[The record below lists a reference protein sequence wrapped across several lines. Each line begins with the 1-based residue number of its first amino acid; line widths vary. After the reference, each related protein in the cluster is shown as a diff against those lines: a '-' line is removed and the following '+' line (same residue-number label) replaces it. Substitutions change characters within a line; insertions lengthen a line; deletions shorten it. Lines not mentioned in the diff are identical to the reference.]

1 MNDRA
6 HRTNRSGSISASG
19 YEYSSSWL
27 DVSGRTSLRAGDR
40 VIATRPLRND
50 GTYPHEDVGVILVR
64 RGDLGY
70 VVEVVNSGGGEY
82 YTVEFVDRAIVIA
95 TWQHDIARIRDN

>member
-1 MNDRA
+1 MNDRDYKS
-6 HRTNRSGSISASG
+6 NRSGSVSASG
-19 YEYSSSWL
+19 YEYAASWL

-50 GTYPHEDVGVILVR
+50 GTYPHKDVGVILVC

-70 VVEVVNSGGGEY
+70 VVEIANSGGDEY

-95 TWQHDIARIRDN
+95 TWRQDIARIRDN

>member
-1 MNDRA
+1 M
-6 HRTNRSGSISASG
+6 
-19 YEYSSSWL
+19 
-27 DVSGRTSLRAGDR
+27 
-40 VIATRPLRND
+40 
-50 GTYPHEDVGVILVR
+50 ILVR